1 MEIDQS
7 SDENGYESLDDD
19 QSRREIR
26 VERPARPAPESAP
39 KYTVPARVL
48 GAVEIPAVVENV
60 DRAVKAFGRVPN
72 LQHVRDSL
80 SHSITI
86 AV

>member
-1 MEIDQS
+1 MEIDPS

-26 VERPARPAPESAP
+26 AERPARPAPESAP

-72 LQHVRDSL
+72 LQHVCDSL
-80 SHSITI
+80 SHSMTI